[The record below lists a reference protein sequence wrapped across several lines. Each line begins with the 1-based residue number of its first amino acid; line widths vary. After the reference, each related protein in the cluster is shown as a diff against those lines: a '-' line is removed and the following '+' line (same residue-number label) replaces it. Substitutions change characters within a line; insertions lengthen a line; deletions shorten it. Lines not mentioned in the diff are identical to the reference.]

1 MFHFSQQAALEA
13 LDQFMPHAG
22 EAYARSRNYEYGPN
36 ARINVS
42 MLSPWVRLRLIPE
55 WQLISTVLDHHS
67 VSHASK
73 FIDEVCWRTYWKGWL
88 SRRPTVW
95 QDYCTQLAKDQ
106 VTAGD
111 LPRYVEVI
119 SAASGIDCL
128 DAWSRELIDT
138 GYLHNHARMWF
149 ASIWVHTLQLPWS
162 LGADFFLRHL
172 LDGDAATNTLS
183 WRWVA
188 GLHTAGKTYLATADN
203 ISHYSKGR
211 FNPQIKLAT
220 VPVDVTDSAPNPP
233 AQPYERLAPI
243 PSCKQV
249 GLLLHEEDVS
259 ALSWLYDQA
268 EVRATAGLI
277 PKDAYQRH
285 RITQSVFDF
294 RHSCLCEASDGRAVV
309 HTDVEAVVEW
319 AVAAQLDLVLMAEPA
334 VGIWDQVV
342 PELLHAL
349 QQKSIQLAFKRHWW
363 DEHFYPHAQAGF
375 FRFKKAI
382 PGALDQLVK

>member
-1 MFHFSQQAALEA
+1 MAFNF
-13 LDQFMPHAG
+13 AG
-22 EAYARSRNYEYGPN
+22 RAFNF
-36 ARINVS
+36 
-42 MLSPWVRLRLIPE
+42 
-55 WQLISTVLDHHS
+55 D
-67 VSHASK
+67 
-73 FIDEVCWRTYWKGWL
+73 
-88 SRRPTVW
+88 
-95 QDYCTQLAKDQ
+95 
-106 VTAGD
+106 
-111 LPRYVEVI
+111 
-119 SAASGIDCL
+119 
-128 DAWSRELIDT
+128 
-138 GYLHNHARMWF
+138 
-149 ASIWVHTLQLPWS
+149 
-162 LGADFFLRHL
+162 
-172 LDGDAATNTLS
+172 LDGDVATNTLS

-188 GLHTAGKTYLATADN
+188 GLHTVGKTYLATADN

-211 FNPQIKLAT
+211 FNPQIELAT

-243 PSCKQV
+243 PSCKHV

-277 PKDAYQRH
+277 PQDAYQRH
-285 RITQSVFDF
+285 RIKQPVFDF
-294 RHSCLCEASDGRAVV
+294 RHGCLCEASEGRAVV

-382 PGALDQLVK
+382 PAALDQLVK